1 MTDPAMPQEKELMSP
16 QLERREFI
24 QLTLST
30 GAVFLGGLSLT
41 PTGAFADTGWGKYP
55 GLISPG
61 CRKSKVKVAKLYIG
75 KPKPHWP
82 TPTLDLEKEVQAY
95 EQEFKRLENEFADVE
110 FVTDQ
115 LVSSVDD
122 VKKIQAELDSADG
135 ILIIQLSI
143 WTRELLDEILA
154 RRKPT
159 AVFAIPYSGHEWVG
173 FGALQKKEAGELT
186 EFFLTSDYDQLAVAI
201 RPFRAIHHLRE
212 AKILN
217 VTANELQKEYV
228 DAIQSR
234 FGTEIVRVD
243 RDRMLAAYEAVPDND
258 AHAEAKQW
266 IERAVQV
273 VEPDEDEIF
282 RSCKLALAFQ
292 SLLDEEEATVI
303 TVECYGSMYR
313 KLPAFPCI
321 GFTRLNDM
329 GLAGICESDLRSAMT
344 FILFQGLV
352 GKPGFISDPT
362 MDVSKNAAILAHC
375 LGTRRMD
382 GPGGGLAPYKLRTI
396 MERQEGAVPQVM
408 MRVGEKVT
416 QAILVDQAK
425 LLYFTGTIIEVPDT
439 ERGCRTKITVQVD
452 GDAEELWK
460 NWTHGLHRVTCYGNI
475 AQDLKRF
482 CRYQKVECLQEV

>member
-1 MTDPAMPQEKELMSP
+1 MSP
-16 QLERREFI
+16 QIERREFI

-30 GAVFLGGLSLT
+30 SAVFLGGLSLAS
-41 PTGAFADTGWGKYP
+41 TGAFADVGWAKHP
-55 GLISPG
+55 ALISPG
-61 CRKSKVKVAKLYIG
+61 CRKSKVKVAKIYMG
-75 KPKPHWP
+75 KPKALWP

-95 EQEFKRLENEFADVE
+95 EQEFKRLEKEFADVE

-115 LVSSVDD
+115 LVGSVDD
-122 VKKIQAELDSADG
+122 VKKIQPALDSADG
-135 ILIIQLSI
+135 ILAIQLSMQ
-143 WTRELLDEILA
+143 TRELLDEILA

-159 AVFAIPYSGHEWVG
+159 ALFAIPYSGHEWVG
-173 FGALQKKEAGELT
+173 FGALQKQEAGELT

-217 VTANELQKEYV
+217 VTENKLQQEYV
-228 DAIQSR
+228 DAVKSK
-234 FGTEIVRVD
+234 FATEVVRVD
-243 RDRMLAAYEAVPDND
+243 RDRVLAAYEAVSDND
-258 AHAEAKQW
+258 ARAEAKQW

-282 RSCKLALAFQ
+282 RSCKLALALEN
-292 SLLDEEEATVI
+292 LLDDEEATVI
-303 TVECYGSMYR
+303 TVDCYGSMYR

-321 GFTRLNDM
+321 GFTRLNDI

-352 GKPGFISDPT
+352 GRPGFISDPT

-396 MERQEGAVPQVM
+396 MERQEGAVPQVK

-416 QAILVDQAK
+416 QAILVDPNQ
-425 LLYFTGTIIEVPDT
+425 LLYFTGTIIDVPET

-452 GDAEELWK
+452 GDAEELWR

-475 AQDLKRF
+475 AQDIKRF
-482 CRYQKVECLQEV
+482 CRYQKVECVAEV

>member
-1 MTDPAMPQEKELMSP
+1 MSP
-16 QLERREFI
+16 QIERREFI

-30 GAVFLGGLSLT
+30 GAVFLGGLSLAA
-41 PTGAFADTGWGKYP
+41 TGVFADVGWAKHP
-55 GLISPG
+55 ALISPG
-61 CRKSKVKVAKLYIG
+61 CRKSKVKVAKIYMG
-75 KPKPHWP
+75 KPKALWP

-95 EQEFKRLENEFADVE
+95 DQEFKRMEKEFADVE

-115 LVSSVDD
+115 LVGSVDD
-122 VKKIQAELDSADG
+122 VKKIQPALDSADG
-135 ILIIQLSI
+135 ILAIQLSMQ
-143 WTRELLDEILA
+143 TRDLLDEILA

-159 AVFAIPYSGHEWVG
+159 ALFAVPYSGHEWVG
-173 FGALQKKEAGELT
+173 FGALQKQEAGELT

-217 VTANELQKEYV
+217 VTENKLQQEYV
-228 DAIQSR
+228 DAVKSK
-234 FGTEIVRVD
+234 FATEVVRVD
-243 RDRMLAAYEAVPDND
+243 RDRVLAAYEAVSDND
-258 AHAEAKQW
+258 ARAEAKQW

-282 RSCKLALAFQ
+282 RSCKLALAFEN
-292 SLLDEEEATVI
+292 LLDEEEATVI
-303 TVECYGSMYR
+303 TVDCYGSMYR

-396 MERQEGAVPQVM
+396 MERQEGAVPQVK

-416 QAILVDQAK
+416 QAILVDPNQ
-425 LLYFTGTIIEVPDT
+425 LLYFTGTIIDVPEP

-460 NWTHGLHRVTCYGNI
+460 NWTHGLHRVTCYGDI
-475 AQDLKRF
+475 AKDLKRF
-482 CRYQKVECLQEV
+482 CRYQKVECVAEV